1 MYCSIWNSTDK
12 LGMAW
17 HNLFTPD
24 TETATWSICG
34 YQYQSDTFIFLKYAV
49 DCRCYGD
56 RDPVYVKI
64 N

>member
-1 MYCSIWNSTDK
+1 
-12 LGMAW
+12 MAG

-34 YQYQSDTFIFLKYAV
+34 YQYQSDTLIFLKYAA

-64 N
+64 S